1 MRKILK
7 YVIIIVSSILIFVLG
22 GFAIDAGTEQVIVN
36 IKISNFMKLG
46 VYQKDISNGI
56 IKYYKVS
63 MKDERPGYIM
73 SGSSMMPGNYG
84 DIITSHSTYVVNE
97 LLTTIK
103 DFNVGGHAAIV
114 TGNYYDSRLS
124 MTKYDSIEA
133 TGMDEDPNVA
143 KVSNRTYWNDED
155 YFKQVVCYRTH
166 LSEEEL
172 DEVVSVTSGHLGDPY
187 NYNFTFDTLN
197 KSYCS
202 DLISKAFDKVNL
214 NLNKDGFW
222 TTVWDIM
229 VSPDLYITY
238 YHYIDNGVKYVY
250 YVG

>member
-1 MRKILK
+1 MDKENVNNTEYIDKEDMNNEQESVSHDTLSEDNQNELIYQYPVEEMR
-7 YVIIIVSSILIFVLG
+7 
-22 GFAIDAGTEQVIVN
+22 
-36 IKISNFMKLG
+36 
-46 VYQKDISNGI
+46 
-56 IKYYKVS
+56 
-63 MKDERPGYIM
+63 
-73 SGSSMMPGNYG
+73 
-84 DIITSHSTYVVNE
+84 STY
-97 LLTTIK
+97 
-103 DFNVGGHAAIV
+103 
-114 TGNYYDSRLS
+114 
-124 MTKYDSIEA
+124 
-133 TGMDEDPNVA
+133 
-143 KVSNRTYWNDED
+143 ED

-202 DLISKAFDKVNL
+202 DLISKVFDKVNL

-238 YHYIDNGVKYVY
+238 YHYISNGVKYVY